1 MFSLGLVF
9 DESVARDKTLEED
22 TSSKPKIA
30 LQEDPRQSEVSDLHA
45 WFISSFSFVISP
57 SVDVRKIN

>member
-45 WFISSFSFVISP
+45 
-57 SVDVRKIN
+57 